1 MIMKKTIL
9 AAAIVAAAA
18 FAAVPAKADIDVG
31 FGFAFDGVGI
41 SIGDFYDQM
50 EPWEVRRMLRHRGY
64 HDIDFSDTHGRYYK
78 LTAEKH
84 GDDYFMKVDSYTGD
98 IVYRNHI

>member
-9 AAAIVAAAA
+9 AAVIAAAA

-31 FGFAFDGVGI
+31 FGFEFGGAGI
-41 SIGDFYDQM
+41 SIGDIYDQM

-84 GDDYFMKVDSYTGD
+84 GDDYFMKVDSYSGD
-98 IVYRNHI
+98 IVYRDEI

>member
-9 AAAIVAAAA
+9 AAVVVAAA
-18 FAAVPAKADIDVG
+18 FAAAPARADIDIG
-31 FGFAFDGVGI
+31 FGFEFNGDGI
-41 SIGDFYDQM
+41 SIGDIYDQM
-50 EPWEVRRMLRHRGY
+50 SPWEVRRMLRHRGY
-64 HDIDFSDTHGRYYK
+64 HDIDFSDTDGRYYR

-98 IVYRNHI
+98 IVHRHEI